1 MNAGP
6 RGFRR
11 SAVAVGGLALAATAA
26 SLTSAHAG
34 TASHNEQVVLVNG
47 TNAQADAKSRINGTA
62 QVTSHNGDHV
72 VFSTAAALVP
82 EDDNDLD
89 DVYLRDVSAGVTVLV
104 SVSDGEPGNDYSVEP
119 TISADGRYVAFT
131 TWATNL
137 TDSDT
142 NGSELDVVVKDMET
156 GTISLVSVDSR
167 ERQKRRNSFFPVIS
181 GDGRHVSFQTFN
193 AFGRK
198 DKDRKED
205 VYVRDLRTG
214 KTRQAS
220 LTPGSD
226 RDVRGSVLNGDISDD
241 GRIVVFGNDTML
253 WARDMVAGETIRF
266 HHEAAQA
273 PCNPMP
279 AGSAGRPVVSGNGRF
294 VAFSSCAEDLPGSS
308 ADATDIWRKSLGARG
323 RITRV
328 TSGNDYS
335 YLPSL
340 SRSGKVVGFGS
351 DATDLVAGDTEGRA
365 DAFVADLAEDTI
377 VRASQA
383 GDGTGGN
390 RHSATTAAA
399 ISGDGQSLAYTSYAD
414 NLVPDDE
421 FDWEEVVVWRR

>member
-6 RGFRR
+6 RGLRR

-26 SLTSAHAG
+26 TLTTAHAG
-34 TASHNEQVVLVNG
+34 TASHNEQVVLVNENG
-47 TNAQADAKSRINGTA
+47 AQADAKSAINGTA
-62 QVTSHNGDHV
+62 QVTSHTGDYV

-89 DVYLRDVSAGVTVLV
+89 DVYLRHVSGDTTVLV
-104 SVSDGEPGNDYSVEP
+104 SARDGVPGNDYSIEP
-119 TISADGRYVAFT
+119 TISADGRYIAFT

-137 TDSDT
+137 TGGDT
-142 NGSELDVVVKDMET
+142 NGSELDVVVKDMQT
-156 GTISLVSVDSR
+156 GAISLVSVDSR
-167 ERQKRRNSFFPVIS
+167 ERQKGRNSFFPVIS
-181 GDGRHVSFQTFN
+181 GSGRYVSFQTFN

-198 DKDRKED
+198 DQDRTED
-205 VYVRDLRTG
+205 VYVRDLRSG
-214 KTRQAS
+214 RTRQAS
-220 LTPGSD
+220 LMPGRD

-241 GRIVVFGNDTML
+241 GRVVVFGNDTTL
-253 WARDMVAGETIRF
+253 WARDMVDGETVRF
-266 HHEAAQA
+266 HREAAQA
-273 PCNPMP
+273 PCNPVP

-308 ADATDIWRKSLGARG
+308 ADATDIWRKPLGDRG

-328 TSGNDYS
+328 TSGNDHS

-340 SRSGKVVGFGS
+340 SRSGRVVGFGS
-351 DATDLVAGDTEGRA
+351 DASDLVAGDTEGRA
-365 DAFVADLAEDTI
+365 DAFVADLSADTV

-383 GDGTGGN
+383 DDGTGGN

-399 ISGDGQSLAYTSYAD
+399 VSGDGLSLAYTSYAD
-414 NLVPDDE
+414 NLVPADA
-421 FDWEEVVVWRR
+421 FDWEEVFVWRR